1 MQLANSSQSNDQ
13 NDIDVRFMKEALKE
27 AKKAYANGEVPV
39 GAVLVHQEKV
49 IARGHNQVELL
60 QDATAHAEMLC
71 ITSAAS
77 AIGNWRLEGTTLYCT
92 LEPCAMCAGAL
103 LASRV
108 ERLVWA
114 APDIRL
120 GANGS
125 WVNLFDKKHPMHTIE
140 VIGHILEEE
149 AANLMKSF
157 FQERRA
163 KPAPVR

>member
-1 MQLANSSQSNDQ
+1 MQIVD
-13 NDIDVRFMKEALKE
+13 DERFMKEALKQ

-39 GAVLVHQEKV
+39 GAVLVYKNEIV
-49 IARGHNQVELL
+49 SRAHNQVELL

-77 AIGNWRLEGTTLYCT
+77 SIGNWRLEGMTLYCT

-103 LASRV
+103 LASRIK
-108 ERLVWA
+108 RLVWS

-125 WVNLFDKKHPMHTIE
+125 WVDLFSQKHPMHTIE
-140 VIGHILEEE
+140 VKGRVLEEE
-149 AANLMKSF
+149 AAALMKSF

-163 KPAPVR
+163 NPTIR

>member
-1 MQLANSSQSNDQ
+1 MD
-13 NDIDVRFMKEALKE
+13 DERFMKEALKQ

-39 GAVLVHQEKV
+39 GAVLVYDNEIV
-49 IARGHNQVELL
+49 ARAHNQVELL

-77 AIGNWRLEGTTLYCT
+77 AIGNWRLEGMTLYCT

-103 LASRV
+103 LASRIK
-108 ERLVWA
+108 RLVWA

-125 WVNLFDKKHPMHTIE
+125 WVDLFSQKHPMHTIE
-140 VIGHILEEE
+140 VKGRVLEEE
-149 AANLMKSF
+149 AAALMKSF

-163 KPAPVR
+163 NPTVR

>member
-1 MQLANSSQSNDQ
+1 M
-13 NDIDVRFMKEALKE
+13 REALKE
-27 AKKAYANGEVPV
+27 AKKAYAKDEVPV
-39 GAVLVHQEKV
+39 GAVLVHAGEI

-77 AIGNWRLEGTTLYCT
+77 AIGNWRLEEMTLYTT

-108 ERLVWA
+108 QRVVWA
-114 APDIRL
+114 APDLRL

-125 WVNLFDKKHPMHTIE
+125 WVDLFALKHPMHKVSIT
-140 VIGHILEEE
+140 GHVLEEE
-149 AANLMKSF
+149 AAALMKSF
-157 FQERRA
+157 FQEKRERA
-163 KPAPVR
+163 VVD

>member
-1 MQLANSSQSNDQ
+1 
-13 NDIDVRFMKEALKE
+13 MKEALKQ

-39 GAVLVHQEKV
+39 GAVLVYKNEIV
-49 IARGHNQVELL
+49 SRAHNQVELL

-77 AIGNWRLEGTTLYCT
+77 SIGNWRLEGMTLYCT

-103 LASRV
+103 LASRIK
-108 ERLVWA
+108 RLVWS

-125 WVNLFDKKHPMHTIE
+125 WVDLFSQKHPMHTIE
-140 VIGHILEEE
+140 VKGRVLEEE
-149 AANLMKSF
+149 AAALMKSF

-163 KPAPVR
+163 NPTIR

>member
-1 MQLANSSQSNDQ
+1 MQVMD
-13 NDIDVRFMKEALKE
+13 DERFMKEALKQ

-39 GAVLVHQEKV
+39 GAVLVYDNEIV
-49 IARGHNQVELL
+49 SRAHNQVELL

-77 AIGNWRLEGTTLYCT
+77 SIGNWRLEGMTLYCT

-103 LASRV
+103 LASRIK
-108 ERLVWA
+108 RLVWA

-125 WVNLFDKKHPMHTIE
+125 WVDLFSQKHPMHTIE
-140 VIGHILEEE
+140 VKGRVLEEE
-149 AANLMKSF
+149 AAALMKSF

-163 KPAPVR
+163 NPTIR